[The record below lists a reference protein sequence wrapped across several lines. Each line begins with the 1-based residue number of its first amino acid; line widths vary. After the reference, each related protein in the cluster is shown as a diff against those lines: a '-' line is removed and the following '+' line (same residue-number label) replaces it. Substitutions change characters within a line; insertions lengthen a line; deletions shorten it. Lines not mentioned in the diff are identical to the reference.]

1 MSKEEEIISLY
12 KEYEKLKQEM
22 EKLDKS
28 DPFYKDVTVIEKLF
42 SKNYQDIIRDYKI
55 SKLL

>member
-1 MSKEEEIISLY
+1 MSREEEIISLY

-28 DPFYKDVTVIEKLF
+28 DLLYKEVKLIEKLF
-42 SKNYQDIIRDYKI
+42 SNYQDIIRDYKI

>member
-1 MSKEEEIISLY
+1 MSREEEIIFLY

-22 EKLDKS
+22 ETLDKS
-28 DPFYKDVTVIEKLF
+28 DPSNKDVTVIEKLF
-42 SKNYQDIIRDYKI
+42 SNYQDIIRDYKI

>member
-1 MSKEEEIISLY
+1 MSREEEIISLY

-22 EKLDKS
+22 KKLDKS

-42 SKNYQDIIRDYKI
+42 SNYQDIIRDYKI

>member
-1 MSKEEEIISLY
+1 MSREEEIISLY

-28 DPFYKDVTVIEKLF
+28 DPFYKDVTIIEKLF
-42 SKNYQDIIRDYKI
+42 SNYQDIIRDYKI
-55 SKLL
+55 SKIL

>member
-1 MSKEEEIISLY
+1 MSREEEIISLY

-42 SKNYQDIIRDYKI
+42 SNYQGIIRDYKI
-55 SKLL
+55 SKIL

>member
-1 MSKEEEIISLY
+1 MSREEEVISLY

-28 DPFYKDVTVIEKLF
+28 DPFYKEVTIIEKLF
-42 SKNYQDIIRDYKI
+42 SNYQDIIRDYKI
-55 SKLL
+55 SKIL

>member
-1 MSKEEEIISLY
+1 MSREEEIISLY

-42 SKNYQDIIRDYKI
+42 SNYQDIIRDYKI
-55 SKLL
+55 SKIL

>member
-1 MSKEEEIISLY
+1 MSREEEIISLY

-42 SKNYQDIIRDYKI
+42 SNYQDIIRNYKI
-55 SKLL
+55 SKIL

>member
-1 MSKEEEIISLY
+1 MSREEEIISLY

-42 SKNYQDIIRDYKI
+42 SNYQDIIRDYKI

>member
-1 MSKEEEIISLY
+1 MSREEEIISLY

-28 DPFYKDVTVIEKLF
+28 DPFYKDITVIEKLF
-42 SKNYQDIIRDYKI
+42 SNYQDIIRDYKI
-55 SKLL
+55 SKIL

>member
-1 MSKEEEIISLY
+1 
-12 KEYEKLKQEM
+12 M

>member
-1 MSKEEEIISLY
+1 MSREEEIISLY

-28 DPFYKDVTVIEKLF
+28 DPFYKDVTIIEKLF
-42 SKNYQDIIRDYKI
+42 SNYQDIIRDYKI